1 VKTPLSPLGRRAA
14 VVTID
19 LHRGHLDTDVATMPL
34 PAAQAKLVTRANAE
48 FITAARALGLPV
60 IHVVTAYRNVEEI
73 SSNPWWSSVAG
84 TDATR
89 SNVLN
94 HQLPGSPGLE
104 LMADVY
110 EPGYDAVVR
119 TKKRYDCFL
128 HTDLELALRSLGID
142 TLLLTGVNTN
152 SCVIA
157 TTIAASVRDF
167 SAIVLSDCVATM
179 DSKLH
184 QAALD
189 VIAGA
194 FGWVMDSHDAIDRIA
209 AAQENS
215 NA

>member
-1 VKTPLSPLGRRAA
+1 VTTPDTPLSRRAA

-19 LHRGHLDTDVATMPL
+19 LHRGHLDPDVATMPL
-34 PAAQAKLVTRANAE
+34 PAEQAKLVTQANAQ
-48 FITAARALGLPV
+48 FVGAARSLQLPV
-60 IHVVTAYRNVEEI
+60 IHVVTAYRNVAEI
-73 SSNPWWSSVAG
+73 ASNPWWSSVAE

-94 HQLPGSPGLE
+94 HQLPGSPGLQ

-110 EPGYDAVVR
+110 DPAYDAVVT

-128 HTDLELALRSLGID
+128 HTDLDLALRSLGID

-152 SCVIA
+152 SCVMA
-157 TTIAASVRDF
+157 TATAASVRDF
-167 SAIVLSDCVATM
+167 SVVVMSDCVATM

-209 AAQENS
+209 AAQQNS
-215 NA
+215 HA